1 MQYVVLLIQ
10 HFVDDISS
18 IITGLYGFTLI
29 FHYCILFH
37 GTTNRWASQAALVVK
52 NLPADAGDRR
62 DVGSIPGS
70 GRSPGGRHGNP
81 LPYSRLDNLMDRG
94 AWWAVVHWVPRSQ
107 TQLKWLSMQALTHT
121 IPIIISGGP
130 VIKNLLSNIREGIQV
145 WSLLGELRFHMLQG
159 K

>member
-52 NLPADAGDRR
+52 NLPADAGDMR
-62 DVGSIPGS
+62 VGGS
-70 GRSPGGRHGNP
+70 LSLTKEARIYNGLKTISLTSGTGKSGQP
-81 LPYSRLDNLMDRG
+81 LVKEWN
-94 AWWAVVHWVPRSQ
+94 
-107 TQLKWLSMQALTHT
+107 
-121 IPIIISGGP
+121 
-130 VIKNLLSNIREGIQV
+130 
-145 WSLLGELRFHMLQG
+145 
-159 K
+159 